1 MAPVVSLYPASH
13 GILRRNSKWDVLRRL
28 ALFASQES
36 IQALHAYCSV
46 SPSINHP
53 AVAYVRIGLSL
64 NRSEARKHSKQP
76 RALSKARRRENI
88 QVVRTIASIVVI
100 VARCM
105 FPKHLASLYY
115 YFGKNSPDKAI
126 FFRMLTISEIFAVLH
141 SCLNPLV
148 SS

>member
-88 QVVRTIASIVVI
+88 QVVRTIASIVII
-100 VARCM
+100 VALCM
-105 FPKHLASLYY
+105 FPKHLASLTITLVKTAQTRRS
-115 YFGKNSPDKAI
+115 FLECSLFRKFLL
-126 FFRMLTISEIFAVLH
+126 FFTAV
-141 SCLNPLV
+141 
-148 SS
+148 